1 MNGRGV
7 FTFSEVTLSKRAPDT
22 RPRKAGPTKNRTT
35 PHPGVRGRR
44 GRRAGVIGRHGCAR
58 PGQAVKVTGEELGRA
73 MGSRRPQPAESGNG
87 PRRFGAS
94 RGLVSARNSVGAVTP
109 NGRLYAFSAIRL
121 GPGNGT
127 RAQVRAGRS
136 VGAQRA
142 WLGVVGFTR
151 RTKACGPKRWG
162 TRAHERGATRRQARR
177 AGLTGG
183 ARQVGHAAASG
194 ASAGRGRRAGEVNG
208 ALASGPLDGVCF
220 RARFMARS
228 DTAALEHL
236 VAVRPNLAK
245 LRRLWRQACA
255 SARQT
260 AGRRGK

>member
-1 MNGRGV
+1 
-7 FTFSEVTLSKRAPDT
+7 
-22 RPRKAGPTKNRTT
+22 TKNRTT

>member
-1 MNGRGV
+1 MNRGGV
-7 FTFSEVTLSKRAPDT
+7 FTFSGVTLSKRAPGT
-22 RPRKAGPTKNRTT
+22 RPGGEAPTKNRTT

-58 PGQAVKVTGEELGRA
+58 PGQAVKVTGEELGRV
-73 MGSRRPQPAESGNG
+73 MGGRWRQPAESGHWPRCFG
-87 PRRFGAS
+87 PSG
-94 RGLVSARNSVGAVTP
+94 GVVSARNSVGAVTP
-109 NGRLYAFSAIRL
+109 NGRFQPFSAIRL

-127 RAQVRAGRS
+127 RAQVRAGRRAGAS
-136 VGAQRA
+136 RAARGLVG
-142 WLGVVGFTR
+142 LTR
-151 RTKACGPKRWG
+151 RTKAGGPKRWG

-183 ARQVGHAAASG
+183 ARQVGHVAASG
-194 ASAGRGRRAGEVNG
+194 ASAGNGQTGREVNG

-220 RARFMARS
+220 RARIMARS

-245 LRRLWRQACA
+245 LRGLWRQACA
-255 SARQT
+255 SARQ
-260 AGRRGK
+260 AGAPRGK